1 MKILW
6 LGQGGLLFVV
16 GNKKIMID
24 PYLTNS
30 LCKINHT
37 LNRKTKINKKLFD
50 VKPDVLIL
58 TNSHPDH
65 TDMET
70 VIKLAKKG
78 KSNLTILSAGS
89 VFPLLTGNKH
99 TMGCNNVMFEYGCEW
114 SVEGAIIEATY
125 AKSDDST
132 AFCVIITDTESGK
145 KYFVAEDTLYSKY
158 VLEDIPK
165 DIYAAFIPING
176 EYGSMNILDARR
188 FALKINPCHT
198 VPIHFGMFD
207 DVSPEYFDV
216 PNLVIPEIYHLIELT
231 DKEPEPVCEDT
242 EVKEEAVYE
251 DTEVK
256 DKPAFEAAPFVSNIT
271 DAENATDT
279 PVEDNAP
286 CNTDFEISQ
295 SSSTYEDDELV
306 ITPEEIP
313 NFIDEPQA
321 GDKEPNELELEE
333 AEIERELLNEE
344 LDNDED
350 EDFSFLDNEDNELSA
365 VEAEIDKEL
374 LEEELFES
382 EVGEDFSFLDN
393 EDDELSAVEAEIDK
407 ELFEEELSESEA
419 SEDFSFLDNEDD
431 ELSAVEAE
439 IDKELYESENDD
451 IYSSDDEE
459 NIEDDYTLEDAENED
474 CGDDIEHPCDIDST
488 EDEAIDDAD
497 NAEGEA
503 IELPDASLVDDI
515 QIFDDGVDAELNEIE
530 SSLSKIEDSI
540 IFDDEELKDELEAI
554 DDELLEDDEP
564 LESDDVEF
572 EPFESLDDLISNLDM
587 EISEHDT
594 ENEEISEDDIT
605 KEQGISAEAEA
616 EPSCTDFDDVKTSQ
630 AYTGKEQA
638 EDDASLID
646 KYILDLELME
656 RGESDGFSNE

>member
-6 LGQGGLLFVV
+6 IGQGGLLFVV

-37 LNRKTKINKKLFD
+37 LNRKAKINKKLFE

-176 EYGSMNILDARR
+176 EYGSMNILDAKR

-242 EVKEEAVYE
+242 EVKEEAVCE

-256 DKPAFEAAPFVSNIT
+256 DEPAFEAAPFVSNIS

-321 GDKEPNELELEE
+321 GDKEPDELELEE
-333 AEIERELLNEE
+333 AEIERELLYEE
-344 LDNDED
+344 LDSYDED
-350 EDFSFLDNEDNELSA
+350 EDFSFFDSN
-365 VEAEIDKEL
+365 
-374 LEEELFES
+374 
-382 EVGEDFSFLDN
+382 
-393 EDDELSAVEAEIDK
+393 DDELSEIEAEIEK
-407 ELFEEELSESEA
+407 ELFEEELSKSEQG
-419 SEDFSFLDNEDD
+419 EDFSFFDSEID
-431 ELSAVEAE
+431 ELSKEEAE
-439 IDKELYESENDD
+439 IENELLYEEFSESEGDEFKEDSENTYNADGD
-451 IYSSDDEE
+451 EIEESIVEEAESDA
-459 NIEDDYTLEDAENED
+459 LENED
-474 CGDDIEHPCDIDST
+474 GVEADEFENDAIT
-488 EDEAIDDAD
+488 EDEAFDLENNAD
-497 NAEGEA
+497 EDVIKEESAEEATEGEA

-572 EPFESLDDLISNLDM
+572 EPFENLDDLISNLDM
-587 EISEHDT
+587 EISEN
-594 ENEEISEDDIT
+594 EPEKEEISEDDIA
-605 KEQGISAEAEA
+605 KEQDTSLEAEVK
-616 EPSCTDFDDVKTSQ
+616 PSDTDFVECESPQ

>member
-37 LNRKTKINKKLFD
+37 LNRKTKVNKKLFD
-50 VKPDVLIL
+50 VKPDVLVL

-99 TMGCNNVMFEYGCEW
+99 TMSCNNVMFEYGCEW

-176 EYGSMNILDARR
+176 EYGSMNILDAKR

-207 DVSPEYFDV
+207 DVSPESFEA

-242 EVKEEAVYE
+242 EVKDEPVF
-251 DTEVK
+251 EV
-256 DKPAFEAAPFVSNIT
+256 APFVSNIT
-271 DAENATDT
+271 DAENTTDT
-279 PVEDNAP
+279 PAEDNAP

-295 SSSTYEDDELV
+295 SASTYEDDELV

-321 GDKEPNELELEE
+321 EDKEPDELELEE

-344 LDNDED
+344 LDSYDED
-350 EDFSFLDNEDNELSA
+350 
-365 VEAEIDKEL
+365 
-374 LEEELFES
+374 
-382 EVGEDFSFLDN
+382 EDFSFLDN
-393 EDDELSAVEAEIDK
+393 EDDELSAVEAEIEK
-407 ELFEEELSESEA
+407 ELFEEELSESEQG
-419 SEDFSFLDNEDD
+419 EDFSFFDNEID
-431 ELSAVEAE
+431 ELSKEEAE
-439 IDKELYESENDD
+439 IEKELLDEELYESENDD
-451 IYSSDDEE
+451 IYSSDGEE

-474 CGDDIEHPCDIDST
+474 FGDDIEHPCDIDST
-488 EDEAIDDAD
+488 EDEAIEDAD

-540 IFDDEELKDELEAI
+540 IFDDEELKEELEAI
-554 DDELLEDDEP
+554 DDEFLEDDEP

-572 EPFESLDDLISNLDM
+572 EPFENLDDLISNLDM
-587 EISEHDT
+587 EISEHDI
-594 ENEEISEDDIT
+594 EDEEISEDDIV
-605 KEQGISAEAEA
+605 KEQGISAEAEVK
-616 EPSCTDFDDVKTSQ
+616 PSDTDFVESESPQ
-630 AYTGKEQA
+630 AYTGKEQI